1 MIQMRDVVKLLRV
14 KHYIKN
20 LLIFIPLF
28 FAGKIFDRN
37 LLEKAFIGF
46 VCFCLISSAVYIL
59 NDIQDREKDRLHPK
73 KKMRPIASGS
83 ISVKQGIG
91 LFISCFVGSTLLSLL
106 CLNGI
111 SLFIILLYLVINI
124 AYSIKLKNKPIID
137 IVILAS
143 GFVMRIIY
151 GGAVVDI
158 PISKWLY
165 LVVVSGALF
174 MGLGKRRNE
183 LTQQKN
189 TREVLKYYTET
200 FLDKNMYVCF
210 SLIIVFYAMWTLE
223 FTDSK
228 MIWTVPT
235 LIIILMKY
243 CMDIEG
249 DSDGDPVN
257 VLLQDK
263 ILIVI
268 TILYAICIFA
278 MMYF

>member
-1 MIQMRDVVKLLRV
+1 
-14 KHYIKN
+14 
-20 LLIFIPLF
+20 
-28 FAGKIFDRN
+28 
-37 LLEKAFIGF
+37 LEKAFIGF

-243 CMDIEG
+243 SIEG